1 MKWVA
6 AIYALSL
13 TGSAAAQC
21 LLCAPTVGNQPT
33 APAVPL
39 TISVETTLD
48 MGRAAHLSRTGAGN
62 ITIDPQTGARRV
74 SGQLADLG
82 GMAVQGM
89 IRLTGAPFAA
99 VTVSM
104 PNRVQLNAPDGSTA
118 DIIDLKTNNGSNV
131 TLDAQGKLAIAFGGR
146 LIVTGGS
153 AGDFRGRI
161 PVTADYR

>member
-1 MKWVA
+1 MKWIA
-6 AIYALSL
+6 AILALSL

-21 LLCAPTVGNQPT
+21 LLCTPKAGNQPT
-33 APAVPL
+33 APQVPL
-39 TISVETTLD
+39 NIMVEATLD
-48 MGRAAHLSRTGAGN
+48 MGRAAHLSRNGAGN

-82 GMAVQGM
+82 GLSLKGM

-99 VTVSM
+99 VIISM
-104 PNRVQLNAPDGSTA
+104 PNRVQLTSPDGSTA
-118 DIIDLKTNNGSNV
+118 DVIDIKTDMGSNV
-131 TLDAQGKLAIAFGGR
+131 TLDAQGRLAVAFGGR

>member
-1 MKWVA
+1 MKWIA
-6 AIYALSL
+6 AILALSL
-13 TGSAAAQC
+13 TGPATAQC
-21 LLCAPTVGNQPT
+21 LLCTPNAGNKPT
-33 APAVPL
+33 APQVPL

-48 MGRAAHLSRTGAGN
+48 MGRAAHLSRNGAGN

-82 GMAVQGM
+82 GLAVQGM

-99 VTVSM
+99 VTISM
-104 PNRVQLNAPDGSTA
+104 PNKVQLTAPDGSTA
-118 DIIDLKTNNGSNV
+118 DIVDIKTNGGSNIA
-131 TLDAQGKLAIAFGGR
+131 LDSQGKLAVAFGGK
-146 LIVTGGS
+146 LIVNGGS